1 MYILNDKAKKLL
13 MNFKF
18 KWVAKTIGINPDTL
32 SKMVKQDKTCMKLTA
47 YCLTKLL
54 NADAEIE
61 DYFIRVEE

>member
-1 MYILNDKAKKLL
+1 MYILNDKAKELL

-18 KWVAKTIGINPDTL
+18 KWVANTVGINPDTL
-32 SKMVKQDKTCMKLTA
+32 SKMVKQGKPCMKLTA

-61 DYFIRVEE
+61 DYFTRVED

>member
-1 MYILNDKAKKLL
+1 MYVLNDKAKKLL

-18 KWVAKTIGINPDTL
+18 KWVAKTVGIHPDNL
-32 SKMVKQDKTCMKLTA
+32 SKMVKQGKPCMKLTA

-61 DYFIRVEE
+61 DYFTRVEN